1 MSVIVR
7 PTEKDMFTLSLSDI
21 KAGVTYSDKTS
32 VIQALATWLQQD
44 GHVAPGYGAS
54 MLAREAQASTYLGQ
68 GVAIPHGIR
77 DGHKLIKHT
86 GIKVMHIPAGVAW
99 DNGHIVYLALGIAAE
114 SDTHLALLQQLA
126 RRLQQGG
133 LLEQIM
139 ACRDTAAVLAL
150 LQAGPEPTTEPP
162 RLSLPT
168 SLTAAHLALQIRA
181 SSLAQLVMQA
191 ANLLGL
197 EGRER
202 TALQQSAPLHI
213 GQGWWLCQIQAHHS
227 GAAMLTLKTASDG
240 KPASSVVGLLAL
252 QGNGQEHKALLDQLG
267 RWLAAGKGAALAVEA
282 SPEAFLAALAQG
294 PEHRRAYVEKTLQVY
309 NEHGLHARPS
319 AMLVHTAKSFSAEI
333 EVRNLTQDGPWVS
346 AKNLMQMITLGAS
359 AGHELLFRALGPD
372 AEQALAALAHSMNDN
387 LGESS
392 LNTSTESEPTAL
404 SASPVLPARINANT
418 RFTGVTASPGLA
430 IGPVFVDLPLEFDYP
445 RLASDSPAELQT
457 LSQALTQARSE
468 LAVTETRVTDP
479 HAKELMAMHREL
491 LADTSLTL
499 GVQCRIQQGQSA
511 AAAWWSEIDMLTRQQ
526 AANKDAL
533 LADRAMDIRD
543 VGHRVMALLCH
554 RQRPQPPSHP
564 YIWVAQEISP
574 SQLVNLDTRQLLGWV
589 SVGGGAASHS
599 AILAAALG
607 IPALAAVDQ
616 AVLTVPSGTV
626 AILDGATATLC
637 LAPEASL
644 LEQAR
649 GWQQQE
655 QQARD
660 KAWEQRQ
667 QAATTRD
674 GYTVEVGAN
683 VADTREATDAVAVG
697 ADGIGLL
704 RTEFAFMARRQ
715 LPEVAEQQAMY
726 QTALD
731 ALAGRPLVARTLD
744 IGGDKPLLYY
754 PMADEDNPALGVRG
768 IRLCRQQ
775 PQWLEHQFR
784 ALLLA
789 AGQRPLR
796 ILLPMVTD
804 IAEWRWAK
812 GLFNTIQDEVQAP
825 DVQLGMM
832 VEVPAVALNAE
843 VFAAEVDFFSIGTN
857 DLAQYTLAIDRG
869 NGALAGLADG
879 LNPAILKLINMT
891 ITAAHQHGK
900 WVGLCGELGAD
911 PVAVPLLLGLGLDEL
926 SVSLKQVALV
936 KSYVRQWRLSECREL
951 ARQALMAADGAA
963 VRTLV
968 MQAKNGVAIAQD
980 ESASRH

>member
-1 MSVIVR
+1 
-7 PTEKDMFTLSLSDI
+7 MFTLSLSDI
-21 KAGVTYSDKTS
+21 KTGVTYSDKTS

-44 GHVAPGYGAS
+44 GHVAPGYGDCL
-54 MLAREAQASTYLGQ
+54 LAREAQASTYLGQ

-77 DGHKLIKHT
+77 DGRKLIKHT

-99 DNGHIVYLALGIAAE
+99 GNGHIVYLALGIAAD
-114 SDTHLALLQQLA
+114 SDTHLGLLQQLA
-126 RRLQQGG
+126 RRLQKGG

-139 ACRDTAAVLAL
+139 ACDNPAAVLAL
-150 LQAGPEPTTEPP
+150 LQAPPEPTVVPQH
-162 RLSLPT
+162 LPIPIP
-168 SLTAAHLALQIRA
+168 LTRAHLALQITS
-181 SSLAQLVMQA
+181 SSLAQLVTQA
-191 ANLLGL
+191 ADLLGL
-197 EGRER
+197 EGREK
-202 TALQQSAPLHI
+202 AAFQQSSPLHI
-213 GQGWWLCQIQAHHS
+213 GQGWWLCQAEAS
-227 GAAMLTLKTASDG
+227 YPDAAMLTLKTAPDTSQ
-240 KPASSVVGLLAL
+240 ASSVVGLLAL
-252 QGNGQEHKALLDQLG
+252 QVNGQEHKALLDRLG
-267 RWLAAGKGAALAVEA
+267 HWLAAGKGAELAGKA
-282 SPEAFLAALAQG
+282 SPEEFWAALAQG
-294 PEHRRAYVEKTLQVY
+294 PESRRTYSEKTLQVY

-319 AMLVHTAKSFSAEI
+319 AMLVHTAKSFIADI
-333 EVRNLTQDGPWVS
+333 EVRNLTLDGPWVS
-346 AKNLMQMITLGAS
+346 AKNLMQIITLGAS
-359 AGHELLFRALGPD
+359 AGHELVFRANGPD
-372 AEQALAALAHSMNDN
+372 AEQALAALAHSMNEN

-392 LNTSTESEPTAL
+392 LAISSESEPTAL
-404 SASPVLPARINANT
+404 AASPVLAANISANT

-430 IGPVFVDLPLEFDYP
+430 VGPIFVDLPLEFDYP
-445 RLASDSPAELQT
+445 KQACDAEAELQA
-457 LSQALTQARSE
+457 LSHALTRSRAD

-479 HAKELMAMHREL
+479 YAKELMAMHREL

-499 GVQCRIQQGQSA
+499 GVQCRIQRGQSA
-511 AAAWWSEIDMLTRQQ
+511 AAAWWSEIDTLTRQQ

-554 RQRPQPPSHP
+554 RQQPQPPSHP
-564 YIWVAQEISP
+564 YIWVAEEISP

-589 SVGGGAASHS
+589 SVGGGASSHS

-607 IPALAAVDQ
+607 IPALVAVDES
-616 AVLTVPSGTV
+616 VLTVPSGTT

-644 LEQAR
+644 LDQAR
-649 GWQQQE
+649 GWQQQD

-660 KAWEQRQ
+660 KAWEQRH

-674 GYTVEVGAN
+674 GHLVEVGAN
-683 VADTREATDAVAVG
+683 VADTREAADVVAVG

-715 LPEVAEQQAMY
+715 LPDVAEQQAMY

-731 ALAGRPLVARTLD
+731 ALVGRPLVARTLD

-754 PMADEDNPALGVRG
+754 PRADEDNPALGVRG

-775 PQWLEHQFR
+775 PQWLENQLR

-789 AGQRPLR
+789 AGKRPLR

-812 GLFNTIQDEVQAP
+812 ALFDSIQDEIQAP

-869 NGALAGLADG
+869 NGALAALADG
-879 LNPAILKLINMT
+879 LNPAILKLIKMT
-891 ITAAHQHGK
+891 VTAAHQQGK

-936 KSYVRQWRLSECREL
+936 KSHVRQWRLSDCRAL
-951 ARQALMAADGAA
+951 AEQALMATDAAA
-963 VRTLV
+963 VRALV
-968 MQAKNGVAIAQD
+968 MQAKNGVAIAQG
-980 ESASRH
+980 EQAGSH